1 MKKFLGLI
9 LLMLLPCSA
18 LSMWGQTGQ
27 QMKLISYNIWNGFE
41 GDSLRRARFIEWTQK
56 QAADIFVLTELVG
69 FKEKDLKTLG
79 QVCGYP
85 YAAIVKEEGYP
96 VGVLSKQPIEV
107 IKKQVEGFWHGMMH
121 VKTAG
126 VDVIATHLSPFEWK
140 YRLNEAQQIVDYIQ
154 ANHLKDYYVAGDL
167 NGHSPLDADEIAKH
181 DKFLGNMP
189 RWDLLQK
196 KYCNLREGR
205 YDFSVIS
212 TFLAAGM
219 EDAIG
224 RMVHPASARMSFPAA
239 FLYDWQWDDKRLPQR
254 RERLDYILLSPSL
267 MEKCKSA
274 AVHNGKENE
283 GISDHYPVSVI
294 LEK

>member
-1 MKKFLGLI
+1 
-9 LLMLLPCSA
+9 MLLPCST

-41 GDSLRRARFIEWTQK
+41 GDSLRRARFIEWTRK

-167 NGHSPLDADEIAKH
+167 NAHSPLDADEIAKH
-181 DKFLGNMP
+181 DTLLANMQ
-189 RWDLLQK
+189 RWDLSQK
-196 KYCNLREGR
+196 YRV
-205 YDFSVIS
+205 YVATS
-212 TFLAAGM
+212 
-219 EDAIG
+219 DALEQIIVSSRG
-224 RMVHPASARMSFPAA
+224 AMRISAREFELLVKETHLHEIEE
-239 FLYDWQWDDKRLPQR
+239 FQR
-254 RERLDYILLSPSL
+254 KNKQMKNYLLEDL
-267 MEKCKSA
+267 KK
-274 AVHNGKENE
+274 N
-283 GISDHYPVSVI
+283 
-294 LEK
+294 

>member
-1 MKKFLGLI
+1 M
-9 LLMLLPCSA
+9 S
-18 LSMWGQTGQ
+18 
-27 QMKLISYNIWNGFE
+27 
-41 GDSLRRARFIEWTQK
+41 
-56 QAADIFVLTELVG
+56 
-69 FKEKDLKTLG
+69 
-79 QVCGYP
+79 
-85 YAAIVKEEGYP
+85 
-96 VGVLSKQPIEV
+96 
-107 IKKQVEGFWHGMMH
+107 
-121 VKTAG
+121 
-126 VDVIATHLSPFEWK
+126 
-140 YRLNEAQQIVDYIQ
+140 EAQQIVDYIQ

-167 NGHSPLDADEIAKH
+167 NAHSPLDADEIAKH
-181 DKFLGNMP
+181 DTLLANMQ
-189 RWDLLQK
+189 RWDLSQK
-196 KYCNLREGR
+196 KYRNLREGR